1 MTPEQDDQERLK
13 RQAAETAVAEVEPD
27 MLLGLGTGSTVR
39 HVVDLLGLKV
49 KAGDLPGLR
58 CVSTSRATAAQAAA
72 LGVPLLGTEDLP
84 DLDLCID
91 GADEVAPNLDL
102 IKGLGGALVR
112 EKLVAARARRFLV
125 VADAG
130 KLVSGLGRRA
140 PLPVAVLPFA
150 WRTHLPFLRE
160 LGAEVAVRLG
170 ADGLPALSDD
180 GLLHLD
186 CRFAAGIDDPEV
198 LETQLKLRPGIVE
211 SGLFLGM
218 ATEAIVAGA
227 GGVQVLRHP

>member
-1 MTPEQDDQERLK
+1 MTPEKDDQERLK
-13 RQAAETAVAEVEPD
+13 RQAAETAVAQVEPG

-39 HVVDLLGLKV
+39 HVVDLLGLRV
-49 KAGDLPGLR
+49 KGGDLPGLR
-58 CVSTSRATAAQAAA
+58 CVSTSRATEAQAEA
-72 LGVPLLGTEDLP
+72 LGIPLLGTEDLP

-130 KLVSGLGRRA
+130 KLVSGLGLRA

-150 WRTHLPFLRE
+150 WRSHLPFLRD
-160 LGAEVAVRLG
+160 LGAEVSVRRG

-218 ATEAIVAGA
+218 ATEAVVAGA
-227 GGVQVLRHP
+227 GGLQVLRHP